1 MKHIASRDNPLFKA
15 LHRVAAAA
23 GRREGQV
30 LLDGVHLC
38 QAWLALH
45 GAPVRALFDA
55 ARLDRPEIA
64 ALARSLPAA
73 VCTSLDTRLLHG
85 LASVESDQGVV
96 FLVQPP
102 QPMLAD
108 RIEESCL
115 LLDRVQDPGNVGTL
129 LRTCA
134 AAGIRRV
141 LLSEGCA
148 AAWSP
153 KVLRSAQGAH
163 FALALHERSDLHA
176 ALNRLAVPLVATAL
190 DDAVSLYDAELP
202 ARCAWIFGHEG
213 QGVSPALLR
222 AAALRVRIPHDTAA
236 VESLNVGA
244 AAAICLFE
252 HRRRYTQAAA
262 ASARGA
268 T

>member
-1 MKHIASRDNPLFKA
+1 MKLIASRDNPLVKD
-15 LHRVAAAA
+15 LHKIAATA
-23 GRREGQV
+23 GRRGSQV

-55 ARLDRPEIA
+55 ARLNKPELA
-64 ALARSLPAA
+64 ALAAALPAELCVA
-73 VCTSLDTRLLHG
+73 LEPQLLRA
-85 LASVESDQGVV
+85 LSSVEADQGVA

-102 QPMLAD
+102 QPELPAQLTDACM
-108 RIEESCL
+108 

-134 AAGIRRV
+134 AAGIHRV
-141 LLSEGCA
+141 LLSEGTA

-163 FALALHERSDLHA
+163 FALSVHERIDLVQ
-176 ALNRLAVPLVATAL
+176 ALERLRVPLAVTTL
-190 DDAVSLYDAELP
+190 DDATSLYEADLP
-202 ARCAWIFGHEG
+202 AACAWVFGHEG
-213 QGVSPALLR
+213 TGVSQDLQQ
-222 AAALRVRIPHDTAA
+222 AASVRIRIPHDTAA
-236 VESLNVGA
+236 VESLNVAA

-252 HRRRYTQAAA
+252 QRRRYAYP
-262 ASARGA
+262 AR
-268 T
+268 